1 MNIYLQGLTMG
12 LAYVAPIGMQNLFV
26 INTALTQSKRRAI
39 ATALIVIFF
48 DATLSF
54 ACFFGV
60 GTLMQ
65 LFPWCNTIILL
76 IGSVIVMYM
85 GYGLL
90 KSKSENNAQIDMHLP
105 WKKVIMSA
113 CIVSWCN
120 PQAVLDGTM
129 LLGAFRVT
137 LPADSAIHF
146 LIGVITASAI
156 WFLSLT
162 GILSCLQKRFPE
174 RILKGINILSGV
186 IMLFYGGKLFWEF
199 VQIVRNY
206 DML

>member
-1 MNIYLQGLTMG
+1 MNIYIQGLMMG

-26 INTALTQSKRRAI
+26 INTALTQSRRRAI

-48 DATLSF
+48 DVTLSF

-60 GTLMQ
+60 GTFMQ
-65 LFPWCNTIILL
+65 LVPWSETIILL
-76 IGSVIVMYM
+76 VGSIIVIYM
-85 GYGLL
+85 GYALL
-90 KSKSENNAQIDMHLP
+90 KQKADYETRMDMHLP
-105 WKKVIMSA
+105 WKKVVLSA

-137 LPADSAIHF
+137 LPADSSLFF
-146 LIGVITASAI
+146 LIGVITASVI

-162 GILSCLQKRFPE
+162 GILSCLQNRFPE
-174 RILKGINILSGV
+174 RILRGINVLCGFV
-186 IMLFYGGKLFWEF
+186 MLFYGGKLFWQFMKIIES
-199 VQIVRNY
+199 Y
-206 DML
+206 DIL

>member
-39 ATALIVIFF
+39 VTALIVIFF

-60 GTLMQ
+60 GTFMQ
-65 LFPWCNTIILL
+65 LFPWSRTIILL
-76 IGSVIVMYM
+76 VGSIIVIYM
-85 GYGLL
+85 GYALL
-90 KSKSENNAQIDMHLP
+90 KQKAENETRMDMHLP
-105 WKKVIMSA
+105 WKKVVVSA

-137 LPADSAIHF
+137 LPAESSILF
-146 LIGVITASAI
+146 LIGVITASGI

-162 GILSCLQKRFPE
+162 GILSCLQNRFPE
-174 RILKGINILSGV
+174 RILRGINFVCGFV
-186 IMLFYGGKLFWEF
+186 MLFYGGKLFWQF
-199 VQIVRNY
+199 IKIVGNC
-206 DML
+206 DIL

>member
-1 MNIYLQGLTMG
+1 MG

-48 DATLSF
+48 DVTLSF

-65 LFPWCNTIILL
+65 LFPWSKTIILL
-76 IGSVIVMYM
+76 VGSIIVIYM
-85 GYGLL
+85 GYALL
-90 KSKSENNAQIDMHLP
+90 KQKADNNTQTEMYLP
-105 WKKVIMSA
+105 WKKVIISA

-129 LLGAFRVT
+129 LLGAFRAT
-137 LPADSAIHF
+137 LPADSSIFF
-146 LIGVITASAI
+146 LIGVVTASGI

-162 GILSCLQKRFPE
+162 GVVSCLQNRFPE
-174 RILKGINILSGV
+174 RILRSINILCGFV
-186 IMLFYGGKLFWEF
+186 MLFYGGKLFWQF
-199 VQIVRNY
+199 MKMVGI
-206 DML
+206 MI